1 VLFCPDCL
9 INYYPKDNQ
18 TLKETHNFASK
29 TPFRMDMLQRLVHAM
44 LLVDTHI
51 VQQSVRIG
59 AICLTMRIND
69 VNLDLLVIFCSKIN

>member
-1 VLFCPDCL
+1 
-9 INYYPKDNQ
+9 
-18 TLKETHNFASK
+18 
-29 TPFRMDMLQRLVHAM
+29 MDMLQRLVHAM
-44 LLVDTHI
+44 LLVGSHI